1 MSSLLGSVSFAK
13 GEEKKEKEERK
24 SSLKDLQVVE

>member
-1 MSSLLGSVSFAK
+1 MGSVSFAK
-13 GEEKKEKEERK
+13 GEENKEKEEIK